1 MIISSQVCA
10 ENTYCGG
17 KASALARLVILGY
30 NVPEFFVITDGENL
44 DADELK
50 ANAKVLGS
58 GPYAVRSSALQ
69 EDGSE
74 HSHAGQYDS
83 ILNVTPAKL
92 MTAVKKVYESGNAEG
107 IKKYRKER
115 GLDGADTQPAVI
127 VQNMIAAQK
136 AGVVFSADPVSGVR
150 ETIIISAT
158 DGLGDKLVAGEV
170 DGNSWWV
177 NKSTNKIEK
186 HDGDIDFL
194 TFDEIN
200 KICELAKSIEQ
211 DFKCPQDIEWA
222 IKGDELFLLQSRPI
236 TAGLRDNAVEDEEIL
251 VFDNSNIIESYPG
264 IVSPLTYSFA
274 SYAYARVY
282 TAFVKLLGVDVEK
295 VAENRVVFENMLAR
309 IDGRVYY
316 NLGNWY
322 RALAL
327 LPGYELNASYME
339 TMMGV
344 GEPLPKEI
352 FDKIS
357 PKAVGANAFIE
368 YLKLAKGGL
377 GLAIE
382 AIRLGSRSKDF
393 YRRLDVALKATTKEK
408 IEQLSLSG
416 LADEYRRLETQLLDK
431 WDAPLINDF
440 LCMIA
445 YGASRK
451 LLDKWCG
458 KVGLEI
464 HNDVLIGQGDIIS
477 AKPAQLIKQM
487 GEMARGDNELLL
499 ALEKNDH
506 EFVIS
511 SKISKQV
518 SDYIAEF
525 GDRCT
530 QELKLESITLDKNPI
545 TLYNAI
551 IAAANQPRRSEA
563 VHADGF
569 KTMEDVFA
577 NKPVKKNIAKVALNL
592 AKRRVRDR
600 ENLRYERTRIF
611 GRARQLFLAMGRK
624 MALIGAINNERDVFY
639 LNVSEV
645 LGAIEGNAISTD
657 LKSIIELRRNENAT
671 FEAIKEPPERII
683 INGSYISNIK
693 MHAPQ
698 KEVDNGSKVT
708 GIGCSAGRVT
718 AVARVIRNPLIE
730 KIAAGEI
737 LVAQNTDPGWI
748 ALFANAAAIVVERGS
763 LLSHSAIVSRELGI
777 PCVVGIRGATSWIKD
792 GETIIVDGTSGE
804 IIRLESDLNEH

>member
-1 MIISSQVCA
+1 MIISSQGCA
-10 ENTYCGG
+10 ENKQCGG
-17 KASALARLVILGY
+17 KAIALGRLVSLGY
-30 NVPEFFVITDGENL
+30 NVPDFFSIINAETIN
-44 DADELK
+44 ANELK
-50 ANAKVLGS
+50 NAAKLLGK
-58 GPYAVRSSALQ
+58 GPFAVRSSALQ
-69 EDGSE
+69 EDGKE

-83 ILNVTPAKL
+83 ILNVTTAKL
-92 MTAVKKVYESGNAEG
+92 FAAVKKVHLSGNAEG
-107 IKKYRKER
+107 IIKYRQER
-115 GLDGADTQPAVI
+115 GLDGDDVRPAVI
-127 VQNMIAAQK
+127 VQNMVAADK
-136 AGVVFSADPVSGVR
+136 AGVVFSADPVNGIR
-150 ETIIISAT
+150 DTIIISAT
-158 DGLGDKLVAGEV
+158 DGLGDKLVAGDI
-170 DGNSWWV
+170 DGNSWWIDK
-177 NKSTNKIEK
+177 NTNKVKK
-186 HDGDIDFL
+186 HDGDIEFL
-194 TFDEIN
+194 TPDQIN
-200 KICELAKSIEQ
+200 KICELAKSIEN

-222 IKGDELFLLQSRPI
+222 IKGDELFLLQARPI
-236 TAGLRDNAVEDEEIL
+236 TAGLRENAVNDDEIL

-282 TAFVKLLGVDVEK
+282 TAFVKLLGVDANK

-327 LPGYELNASYME
+327 LPGYELNAAYME

-344 GEPLPKEI
+344 GEPLPSEI
-352 FDKIS
+352 SEKIT
-357 PKAVGANAFIE
+357 PKITGVNAFVE
-368 YLKLAKGGL
+368 YLKLARGGL

-382 AIRLGSRSKDF
+382 AIRLGSRSKNF
-393 YRRLDVALKATTKEK
+393 YHRLDVALKATTKEK
-408 IEQLSLSG
+408 INQLSLSG
-416 LADEYRRLETQLLDK
+416 LANEYRRLETQLLDK

-451 LLDKWCG
+451 LLEKWCG
-458 KVGLEI
+458 KTGLEI

-477 AKPAQLIKQM
+477 AKPAQLIKKM
-487 GEMARGDNELLL
+487 GEIARGDNKLLL
-499 ALEKNDH
+499 ALENNDQD
-506 EFVIS
+506 FVAN
-511 SKISKQV
+511 SKIAKQV
-518 SDYIAEF
+518 SDYIMEF

-551 IAAANQPRRSEA
+551 TAAAHQPPRNEA
-563 VHADGF
+563 IRTNGF
-569 KTMEDVFA
+569 ENLEVVLG
-577 NKPVKKNIAKVALNL
+577 NKPAKKFIAKIALNI

-611 GRARQLFLAMGRK
+611 GRARQLFLAMGRQ
-624 MALIGAINNERDVFY
+624 MALIGAINDERDVFY

-657 LKSIIELRRNENAT
+657 LKAIIEFRRKENLVYET
-671 FEAIKEPPERII
+671 INDTPERII
-683 INGSYISNIK
+683 INGSYISNSK
-693 MHAPQ
+693 VHVAK
-698 KEVDNGSKVT
+698 KEIDNGNKII

-718 AVARVIRNPLIE
+718 AVARVIRNPLVE

-792 GETIIVDGTSGE
+792 GETIVVDGTNGE
-804 IIRLESDLNEH
+804 IIRLESDINEH